1 MIAEL
6 EERFPEMA
14 EALGPRNLEIL
25 FRATTSLE
33 LPAGRKVIRDRMPVD
48 SLYLILDGEVTISVE
63 EGGRSVH
70 LGEVGAG
77 QWLGEVSVLSGEFLA
92 SSTVTTATPVRM
104 LRLRHQAFEDLIAT
118 NYEVASVL
126 LRHFVALLADRLR
139 TSVRSFGAAQD
150 GAEGGQRAAAPA
162 AESRGWIRSIFSS
175 R

>member
-25 FRATTSLE
+25 FRATTPLE

-48 SLYLILDGEVTISVE
+48 SLYLILDGEVSISVE
-63 EGGRSVH
+63 EGGKSIH
-70 LGEVGAG
+70 LGEVGPG

-118 NYEVASVL
+118 NYEIASVL

-139 TSVRSFGAAQD
+139 TSVRSFGAVQD
-150 GAEGGQRAAAPA
+150 GTEDGQRTATPV